1 MVKSKDFIKNDLYV
15 NDETNLVAVVACP
28 TQTCGRENILNL
40 FIEINSIFSFVFLS
54 CPSHL
59 YDDRR

>member
-28 TQTCGRENILNL
+28 TQTYRRENILNL

-54 CPSHL
+54 CPFHL